1 MKSKNRKFMITP
13 LNPARPSRRK
23 RFAALFFAACYFEP
37 AVKLIYA
44 IGAVVGLIGAVK
56 VYGKFSSGDPDTAKT
71 CASWMG
77 ACVFL
82 IVCAT
87 VLKSFFGTTY

>member
-1 MKSKNRKFMITP
+1 MVNG
-13 LNPARPSRRK
+13 
-23 RFAALFFAACYFEP
+23 YFEP

-44 IGAVVGLIGAVK
+44 IGAVK

>member
-1 MKSKNRKFMITP
+1 M
-13 LNPARPSRRK
+13 
-23 RFAALFFAACYFEP
+23 AASAQTGDGSAGIRQAAQMVNGYFEP

-56 VYGKFSSGDPDTAKT
+56 VYGKFSSGNPDTAKT
-71 CASWMG
+71 CASWMW

>member
-1 MKSKNRKFMITP
+1 MAGTAQTGDGTAGIQQ
-13 LNPARPSRRK
+13 
-23 RFAALFFAACYFEP
+23 AAKLLQGYFEP

>member
-1 MKSKNRKFMITP
+1 MVN
-13 LNPARPSRRK
+13 N
-23 RFAALFFAACYFEP
+23 YFDP

-87 VLKSFFGTTY
+87 VLRSFFGAGQISAI

>member
-1 MKSKNRKFMITP
+1 MNVGSFGADGRR
-13 LNPARPSRRK
+13 LGGHPSGC
-23 RFAALFFAACYFEP
+23 AMVNGYFEP